1 MKTGV
6 QQLDVTHTIRTNIT
20 LIHHVERCLNSPDTV
35 MTPVCCSE
43 IIRLNLIWI
52 IPAKGLMR
60 AFLFFIPHLFP
71 GHITDIVHQDVFA
84 ANCPHPR
91 VSL

>member
-6 QQLDVTHTIRTNIT
+6 RRPARCIFSMKLRLDPESEKIITIILIPSLRTGSEIM
-20 LIHHVERCLNSPDTV
+20 HAGCR
-35 MTPVCCSE
+35 SE

-60 AFLFFIPHLFP
+60 FLSSFSFVHR
-71 GHITDIVHQDVFA
+71 GTWHTDWVA
-84 ANCPHPR
+84 A
-91 VSL
+91 LA